1 MSKKQRTL
9 AIILGALFVV
19 MLVCYFVIIVPLTA
33 TEDGSD
39 GDSSSDR
46 EMMYVHTERANIKS
60 IEVKNSYGTYAFV
73 RDKNDK
79 FVIKGCE
86 GASYD
91 ATLFSTLV
99 TDCGYTLSK
108 ATVENDNAENLA
120 EYGLDEASDPAYYI
134 LTTKEDEQYKVWI
147 GDMIPSNGGYYARA
161 DGENKVYVLDP
172 TLKSTV
178 LSPIEAFVTP
188 TLIYPTSLNTYFMI
202 DEFSIYHGAYMGE
215 EEDSEGEQ
223 GVDTSATDG
232 TAADNGTGTS
242 SEKIKPYV
250 SFHYVEEADK
260 TIYSSASSFHMDEP
274 GDGIYIPSGYLDSTL
289 QLFIGYAGSETV
301 KLAPVDADLEKYGLI
316 DAEYSI
322 LLVNNATTT
331 NKNGETEYVPVVNL
345 VYYSDMQ
352 TDEETGVDFRYAYSV
367 LFGIIAKVPY
377 YDCAFLE
384 YDLNTWTSNT
394 LFSVNID
401 NVSSIQVEGK
411 DTDITFTLRGDGE
424 ALVVTD
430 SNSHTPEVKNF
441 RKFYQVILGMSKGGY
456 VTLTEDQC
464 KALESDEK
472 NVTAKLTI
480 SFEDGNAYVYRFY
493 SYGVQTYY
501 TINGEGEFYLPT
513 AQVNKLIADAQRIT
527 KDEVVNPDNAY

>member
-1 MSKKQRTL
+1 M
-9 AIILGALFVV
+9 
-19 MLVCYFVIIVPLTA
+19 
-33 TEDGSD
+33 
-39 GDSSSDR
+39 
-46 EMMYVHTERANIKS
+46 
-60 IEVKNSYGTYAFV
+60 
-73 RDKNDK
+73 
-79 FVIKGCE
+79 
-86 GASYD
+86 
-91 ATLFSTLV
+91 
-99 TDCGYTLSK
+99 
-108 ATVENDNAENLA
+108 
-120 EYGLDEASDPAYYI
+120 
-134 LTTKEDEQYKVWI
+134 
-147 GDMIPSNGGYYARA
+147 
-161 DGENKVYVLDP
+161 
-172 TLKSTV
+172 
-178 LSPIEAFVTP
+178 
-188 TLIYPTSLNTYFMI
+188 
-202 DEFSIYHGAYMGE
+202 
-215 EEDSEGEQ
+215 
-223 GVDTSATDG
+223 
-232 TAADNGTGTS
+232 
-242 SEKIKPYV
+242 
-250 SFHYVEEADK
+250 
-260 TIYSSASSFHMDEP
+260 
-274 GDGIYIPSGYLDSTL
+274 
-289 QLFIGYAGSETV
+289 
-301 KLAPVDADLEKYGLI
+301 
-316 DAEYSI
+316 
-322 LLVNNATTT
+322 
-331 NKNGETEYVPVVNL
+331 PVVNL